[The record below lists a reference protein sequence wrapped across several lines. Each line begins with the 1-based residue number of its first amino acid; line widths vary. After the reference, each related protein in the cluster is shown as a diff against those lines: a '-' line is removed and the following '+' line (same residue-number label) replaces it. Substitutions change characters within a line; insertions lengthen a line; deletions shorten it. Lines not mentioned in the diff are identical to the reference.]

1 MSIISAIIPALL
13 LLDLVWWFSADRLL
27 RKAGFK
33 GRVRILHSLFFG
45 FQLASLLAVIASR
58 QSELWDHLPK
68 VVTTAVYLWHL
79 LILPLLL
86 PLLAVGAI
94 VALLCWVIGKI
105 RTRKPRE
112 TADAQTDGAGMSR
125 RAFLAATAA
134 FTPQLFTVG
143 LTAIALRQ
151 LEQFR
156 VRRMTIAVRGLPAAL
171 DGLTIA
177 HVSDMHAGR
186 FTRSAILREMIGA
199 VNDLRSELVLVTGDL
214 INGALHELPEGID
227 AVRRLDAR
235 SGVYMIEG
243 NHDLFQGR
251 EAFESRVKASGIR
264 LLVNETEQLT
274 VRGHPLQL
282 LGLRWGRPS
291 FRPYQR
297 SGDAAIASFIRGIA
311 GAARPGGFPH
321 SARAPSPCLRPRRG
335 RATAPDPFRPHPWRP
350 VNAER
355 GDRFRPADVSLLVG
369 TLHARRQS
377 PHRLQR
383 RRQLVSLENESPGGN
398 HSPHS
403 PARLSINPECTAGRH
418 VEVGCP

>member
-1 MSIISAIIPALL
+1 MSIITVIIPILL

-45 FQLASLLAVIASR
+45 FQLVSLLAVIASR
-58 QSELWDHLPK
+58 RSEFWAHVPTT
-68 VVTTAVYLWHL
+68 VTTAVYLWHL
-79 LILPLLL
+79 LILPLLI
-86 PLLAVGAI
+86 PLWVVGAV
-94 VALLCWVIGKI
+94 VALVCWLIRKI
-105 RTRKPRE
+105 RTREPRE
-112 TADAQTDGAGMSR
+112 IADAQPDGAGMSR

-156 VRRMTIAVRGLPAAL
+156 VRRMTIAVRGLPAVL
-171 DGLTIA
+171 DGLTIT

-227 AVRRLDAR
+227 AVRRFDAR

-251 EAFESRVKASGIR
+251 EPFESRVKASGIR

-274 VRGHPLQL
+274 IRGHPMQL
-282 LGLRWGRPS
+282 LGLRWGGPS

-297 SGDAAIASFIRGIA
+297 SSDAAIAASFEELLALRDPEAFPILLAHHPHAFDPAAVAQLPLTLSGHTHGGQLMLNAETGFGPLMFRYWSGHYTRGDSHLIVSN
-311 GAARPGGFPH
+311 GVGNWFPLRT
-321 SARAPSPCLRPRRG
+321 RAP
-335 RATAPDPFRPHPWRP
+335 
-350 VNAER
+350 AEIIH
-355 GDRFRPADVSLLVG
+355 L
-369 TLHARRQS
+369 T
-377 PHRLQR
+377 LQR
-383 RRQLVSLENESPGGN
+383 V
-398 HSPHS
+398 
-403 PARLSINPECTAGRH
+403 
-418 VEVGCP
+418 